1 MDTMP
6 LSSVECAYLL
16 AEQRRLRRPD
26 LPPAVGP
33 VPDPSSNERFTVL
46 EVDSRVDMAEALDCL
61 YRKYLEQSRRAGLIP
76 PANAPDGDPSPDGA
90 DGGSAE
96 KSWSGGVLRV
106 LRDGSGCVGGLVGLC
121 GYS

>member
-61 YRKYLEQSRRAGLIP
+61 YREYLEQSRRAGLIP
-76 PANAPDGDPSPDGA
+76 PANATDGDPSPDGA

-96 KSWSGGVLRV
+96 KS
-106 LRDGSGCVGGLVGLC
+106 
-121 GYS
+121 

>member
-61 YRKYLEQSRRAGLIP
+61 YREYLEQSRRAGLIP
-76 PANAPDGDPSPDGA
+76 PVPAADAPDEGPSPDGGA
-90 DGGSAE
+90 DG
-96 KSWSGGVLRV
+96 RQ
-106 LRDGSGCVGGLVGLC
+106 R
-121 GYS
+121 

>member
-16 AEQRRLRRPD
+16 AEQL
-26 LPPAVGP
+26 
-33 VPDPSSNERFTVL
+33 TVL
-46 EVDSRVDMAEALDCL
+46 EVDNRVDMAEALDCL

-96 KSWSGGVLRV
+96 KS
-106 LRDGSGCVGGLVGLC
+106 
-121 GYS
+121 

>member
-33 VPDPSSNERFTVL
+33 VPDPSSSEQYTVL
-46 EVDSRVDMAEALDCL
+46 EVDGRADMAEALDRL
-61 YRKYLEQSRRAGLIP
+61 YQEYLEQSRRAGLIP
-76 PANAPDGDPSPDGA
+76 PADVPDGDPSPDGGA
-90 DGGSAE
+90 DE
-96 KSWSGGVLRV
+96 QQR
-106 LRDGSGCVGGLVGLC
+106 
-121 GYS
+121 

>member
-1 MDTMP
+1 M
-6 LSSVECAYLL
+6 SSVECAYLL

-33 VPDPSSNERFTVL
+33 VPDPSSNEQLTVL
-46 EVDSRVDMAEALDCL
+46 EVDNRVDMAEALDCL

-76 PANAPDGDPSPDGA
+76 PANAPDG
-90 DGGSAE
+90 
-96 KSWSGGVLRV
+96 GVLRV

>member
-1 MDTMP
+1 MP

-61 YRKYLEQSRRAGLIP
+61 YREYLEQSRRAGLISLADAP
-76 PANAPDGDPSPDGA
+76 EEDAPPDGGA
-90 DGGSAE
+90 DG
-96 KSWSGGVLRV
+96 RQ
-106 LRDGSGCVGGLVGLC
+106 R
-121 GYS
+121 